1 MKLKFSNWKW
11 LTAYGVLLFLVFL
24 LINIPADVVWSL
36 IPQQYKRGLIVSNL
50 QGNAWSAR
58 AENVIINNYEL
69 GRANWTLNPL
79 LLLTGKLGGHLT
91 VRNAMGQAQSH
102 FTVQAD
108 QLVELSD
115 LSGEFNAAL
124 LDPILRPLTLTGAI
138 KSELTTLLLQ
148 PKLQLTASGILRWNN
163 ATVTGVQEVALGNIL
178 LNASPQNKGTLLRVS
193 NEGGLID
200 IGGDIRVT
208 GNGRYNL
215 NLLLTNRNKN
225 RSDIDDMLLIIGGGR
240 RDSEG
245 RVRFTYQ
252 GALRF

>member
-1 MKLKFSNWKW
+1 MKLKFANWKW
-11 LTAYGVLLFLVFL
+11 LTAYGVFIYLLFLV
-24 LINIPADVVWSL
+24 INIPADVIWSL
-36 IPQQYKRGLIVSNL
+36 IPQEYKRGVIISNL

-58 AENVIINNYEL
+58 AENVIVNNYEV

-79 LLLTGKLGGHLT
+79 LLITGKLGGHLT
-91 VRNAMGQAQSH
+91 MRNAMGQAQGN

-124 LDPILRPLTLTGAI
+124 LDPAFRPFTLAGVI
-138 KSELTTLLLQ
+138 KSELNNLQLQ
-148 PKLQLTASGILRWNN
+148 PKSLFAATGILRWNN

-200 IGGDIRVT
+200 INGDVRVT
-208 GNGRYNL
+208 ANGRYTV
-215 NLLLTNRNKN
+215 NLLLTNRDKN
-225 RSDIDDMLLIIGGGR
+225 RSDIETMLSVIGR
-240 RDSEG
+240 ADAQG

-252 GALRF
+252 GVLRL